1 MYLALKLLHV
11 AAAISF
17 LGNITIGLFWQAFAA
32 RTRDPKILAH
42 TLEGINRSDA
52 FFTKPG
58 AVLLLLSGLGIAYVG
73 HFPILATGWILWTL
87 VLFILAGATY
97 GALASPL
104 RRQML
109 ELAQAGAQSGTFS
122 FEAYSALS
130 KRFHQRVA
138 VALAL
143 PFVGLA
149 LMVFKPF

>member
-11 AAAISF
+11 LAAVSF
-17 LGNITIGLFWQAFAA
+17 LGNIAIGLFWQAHAA

-58 AVLLLLSGLGIAYVG
+58 AVLLLLTGLGLAWVG
-73 HFPILATGWILWTL
+73 HFPIFATGWILWTL
-87 VLFILAGATY
+87 VLFIQAGAIY

-109 ELAQAGAQSGTFS
+109 ELAQSGTFS
-122 FEAYSALS
+122 YEAYGALS
-130 KRFHQRVA
+130 KRFHQRVG
-138 VALAL
+138 VALLL
-143 PFVGLA
+143 PFAGLA

>member
-1 MYLALKLLHV
+1 MYLMLKLLHV
-11 AAAISF
+11 LAAISF
-17 LGNITIGLFWQAFAA
+17 LGNIAFGLFWQAHAA
-32 RTRDPKILAH
+32 RTRDPKLIAFA
-42 TLEGINRSDA
+42 LEGIQRSDR

-58 AVLLLLSGLGIAYVG
+58 ALLLFLTGFGIAGVG

-87 VLFILAGATY
+87 VLLIAAGAVY

-109 ELAQAGAQSGTFS
+109 ELVQLGGPSGTFS
-122 FEAYSALS
+122 YEAYGALS
-130 KRFHQRVA
+130 RRFHQRVA
-138 VALAL
+138 VALLL

>member
-11 AAAISF
+11 LAAISF
-17 LGNITIGLFWQAFAA
+17 LGNIAIGLFWQAHAA

-52 FFTKPG
+52 IFTKPG
-58 AVLLLLSGLGIAYVG
+58 AILLLLTGLGIAYVG
-73 HFPILATGWILWTL
+73 HFPIFATGWILWTL
-87 VLFILAGATY
+87 VLFILAGAVY

-109 ELAQAGAQSGTFS
+109 ELAQSGTFS
-122 FEAYSALS
+122 YEAYGALS

-143 PFVGLA
+143 PFAGLA

>member
-11 AAAISF
+11 VAAIAF
-17 LGNITIGLFWQAFAA
+17 LGNITIGLFWQAQAA
-32 RTRDPKILAH
+32 RTRDPKLIAFA
-42 TLEGINRSDA
+42 LEGINRSDA

-58 AVLLLLSGLGIAYVG
+58 AILLLLSGLGIAWVG
-73 HFPILATGWILWTL
+73 HFPVFGTGWILWTL
-87 VLFILAGATY
+87 VLFILAGAVY

-122 FEAYSALS
+122 FEAYRAMS
-130 KRFHQRVA
+130 KRFRQRVA

-143 PFVGLA
+143 PFAGLA